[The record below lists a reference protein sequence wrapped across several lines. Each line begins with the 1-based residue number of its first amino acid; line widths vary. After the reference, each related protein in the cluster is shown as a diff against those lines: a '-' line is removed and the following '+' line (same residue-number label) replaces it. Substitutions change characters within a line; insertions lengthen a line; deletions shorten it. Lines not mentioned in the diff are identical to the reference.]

1 MTAPEE
7 EAAEEEPPP
16 AEEDAEAEDQ
26 QTDDE
31 PEPEGEFFMPAS
43 GFTNQGTYQPDNLIA
58 GEFPRVARKVTIGT
72 GANLVAGAVL
82 GKITATG
89 KFILSASAAGD
100 GSQSPDAILAEDAA
114 AAAADKEAI
123 VYFSGEFN
131 ELALTFGVGHTAT
144 SVRDTL
150 RDKSILLTKNQGA

>member
-1 MTAPEE
+1 
-7 EAAEEEPPP
+7 
-16 AEEDAEAEDQ
+16 
-26 QTDDE
+26 
-31 PEPEGEFFMPAS
+31 MPAS
-43 GFTNQGTYQPDNLIA
+43 GFSSQGTYSPDNLIA

-100 GSQSPDAILAEDAA
+100 GSQAPDAILAEDAA

-131 ELALTFGVGHTAT
+131 ELALTYGVGHTAA